1 MKIKNHIRTTVL
13 KHRASTNAI
22 SFLSN
27 LLGPDPI
34 LLYTGTYKIANTLS
48 RPVWAGFKTIGYFSK
63 QTLPFA
69 FKILGLPL
77 NIYTHVLMFVIALY
91 GELMPYTKA
100 IPQ

>member
-1 MKIKNHIRTTVL
+1 ML
-13 KHRASTNAI
+13 KHRAFTNAI

-69 FKILGLPL
+69 FKILGATFKY
-77 NIYTHVLMFVIALY
+77 IYTCTYVCNSAVWRVN
-91 GELMPYTKA
+91 A
-100 IPQ
+100 IY